1 MLRSSVV
8 KSTILVP
15 VRFVLVCLILTV
27 VFVGIYALT
36 VLGEAYNPGHS
47 IPPGLLSARVM
58 DGLRTVYPVSVLL
71 SILITLFSVLRL
83 RKFRFMALLLL
94 FVVGSAA
101 IVGGIRGLQLLRRGS
116 AFTSTATGAFTSGVV
131 YRFGNNFLYA
141 DRREGASLFDVVVYR
156 GGKQPGF
163 VFSPEALVDPA
174 NGTVHI
180 SETGTDFRIADS
192 ETSYAHM
199 FTGRP
204 VISGLFRDVRLLS
217 AALWN
222 QKNPLAPS
230 YLLLVAV
237 TVLFITSLW
246 FLVRLTRWPLFNAMA
261 AFGAFR
267 LLFLLYA
274 FLQGAVFQEFIAAVV
289 QPTFQRF
296 VTPGVLL
303 FISIVLVVINLLL
316 PPFDL
321 WKREV
326 GRE

>member
-8 KSTILVP
+8 KNTILVP
-15 VRFVLVCLILTV
+15 VRFVLVCLILTAIL
-27 VFVGIYALT
+27 VGIYALT
-36 VLGEAYNPGHS
+36 MLGEAYDPGHTLA
-47 IPPGLLSARVM
+47 PGLVSARLM
-58 DGLRTVYPVSVLL
+58 DGLRAVYPASVLL

-94 FVVGSAA
+94 FVVGAA
-101 IVGGIRGLQLLRRGS
+101 ATVGGIRGLQLLRRSSSPAG
-116 AFTSTATGAFTSGVV
+116 TATGAFTSGVV
-131 YRFGNNFLYA
+131 YRFGDNFLYA
-141 DRREGASLFDVVVYR
+141 DHREGASLFDVVVYR
-156 GGKQPGF
+156 SNKQPGF

-174 NGTVHI
+174 TGIVHI
-180 SETGTDFRIADS
+180 SETGADFRIADS

-199 FTGRP
+199 FAGRP
-204 VISGLFRDVRLLS
+204 VIAGLFRDIRVLS

-222 QKNPLAPS
+222 QRDPLAPS
-230 YLLLVAV
+230 YLLLVSV

-246 FLVRLTRWPLFNAMA
+246 FLVRLTRWPLFNALA

-274 FLQGAVFQEFIAAVV
+274 FLQGATFQEFIAAVV

-303 FISIVLVVINLLL
+303 FISVVLVVINLLL